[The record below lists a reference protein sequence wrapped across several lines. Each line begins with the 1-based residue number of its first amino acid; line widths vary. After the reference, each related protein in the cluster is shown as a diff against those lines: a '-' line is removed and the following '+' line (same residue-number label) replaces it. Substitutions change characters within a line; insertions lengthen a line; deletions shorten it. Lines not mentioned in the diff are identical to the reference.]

1 MKQAAE
7 TYLVRNIHHLDR
19 VIKQLAILL
28 PDRQFYQPEI
38 YEAPFVADREQLK
51 TMAAKLH
58 SFAYRGDK
66 QLQARYY
73 QLLSSYQD
81 RLDELVRSKRQI
93 WEETLLEADLEIK
106 AALLLLTLSQH
117 EYLLKR
123 LKTYN

>member
-1 MKQAAE
+1 MKQTAE
-7 TYLVRNIHHLDR
+7 TYLASNIHHLDR

-38 YEAPFVADREQLK
+38 HEVPFVTDREQLK
-51 TMAAKLH
+51 IMAAKLH